1 MRLRLCGV
9 IGWMVA
15 GVVHAQSVE
24 RPVPFDSAGRV
35 QSITPRF
42 VSRFRVGEPW
52 RVTGDF
58 VEARLY
64 ARSEGGF
71 VLVVQRPDGAL
82 ERTVLTDGER
92 SSLASAV
99 SQSLAAVGGV
109 ATTTEG
115 ANILSQPAG
124 GAFTRNMTLAG
135 ATIWGPSMAILVGD
149 APGSVAAYLATVGAS
164 FFAGSG
170 IARSTSISRAQNHL
184 ATDGMLRG
192 GILGDAL
199 AYVASSENP
208 SARGAA
214 AARMGGSILATGLG
228 LSTGRDLSD
237 GEAHGAT
244 WGSTYAGALAAGAIG
259 VAGGWKESGNRG
271 PTAGVMA
278 AILAGYPF
286 GLQWVRRSRYSI
298 TAGDVGAIQTASLI
312 GVVGA
317 ATALADGSDERLVAG
332 ALTGG
337 VVAGSIVGAR
347 ALAKPFDL
355 TESQS
360 TQLNLGALAGG
371 LIGLALPTLAQ
382 ADDLRAY
389 TAATAIGAS
398 IGMGVTVNLLRLRE
412 GPTVGG
418 PNAHAR
424 VRLTPWNAV
433 HLVGGAQRSGDPSPR
448 RASLLSVQ
456 FR

>member
-1 MRLRLCGV
+1 MRLRLVGV
-9 IGWMVA
+9 VGWLLSGA
-15 GVVHAQSVE
+15 VHAQSVE
-24 RPVPFDSAGRV
+24 RPVAFDTAGRV

-42 VSRFRVGEPW
+42 VSRWRVGEAW

-92 SSLASAV
+92 TALAAAV
-99 SQSLAAVGGV
+99 SQSLVAVGGV

-149 APGSVAAYLATVGAS
+149 SPGSVAAYLATVGGA
-164 FFAGSG
+164 FFVGSG

-199 AYVASSENP
+199 AYVVSSDNP

-214 AARMGGSILATGLG
+214 VARMGGSMLATGLG
-228 LSTGRDLSD
+228 LSVGRDLSD

-244 WGSTYAGALAAGAIG
+244 WGSTYAGVLTAGAIG
-259 VAGGWKESGNRG
+259 IGGGWKESGNRG

-286 GLQWVRRSRYSI
+286 GLQWVRRSRYAI
-298 TAGDVGAIQTASLI
+298 TAGDVGAIQTVSLI
-312 GVVGA
+312 GAVAA
-317 ATALADGSDERLVAG
+317 ATALADGADARVVSG

-337 VVAGSIVGAR
+337 VVAGSLVGAR

-371 LIGLALPTLAQ
+371 LMGLALPTLAQ
-382 ADDLRAY
+382 AGDGRSY
-389 TAATAIGAS
+389 AAAAAIGAS
-398 IGMGVTVNLLRLRE
+398 IGMGVTVNLLRLRQ
-412 GPTVGG
+412 GPGASG
-418 PNAHAR
+418 SNAQAR

-433 HLVGGAQRSGDPSPR
+433 HLVGGTQRPGDPSPR